1 MPTSVIYFARTQI
14 ARCCVCAPTLVLRI
28 IARLHRH
35 VAQGAAEPLLAWV
48 AKYQVA

>member
-14 ARCCVCAPTLVLRI
+14 ARCCVCAPTLVSHF
-28 IARLHRH
+28 IARPYCH
-35 VAQGAAEPLLAWV
+35 VTQGAAVPLLARV